1 MRRHLLALPSVCL
14 PLLAAGCQRQ
24 GAEPPKVAEASAPA
38 PTPTGQFISQPG
50 FDTAGYY
57 LPLSPVQVGNYKL
70 EHISVGSPS
79 DFSQWQDGQREGV
92 FGPIIFRFGDVTSP
106 GPVKE
111 LGVEGYTTQ
120 LSLLPTRYAWSPAKV
135 EFTGTDPHL
144 GEVSF
149 TGAFDLTS
157 LEQVRNAPD
166 HASPVL
172 KGVLKVGDQ
181 TFPDLSFGFWAG
193 D

>member
-1 MRRHLLALPSVCL
+1 MRRDALIVSLLCVPV
-14 PLLAAGCQRQ
+14 LATGCQRQ
-24 GAEPPKVAEASAPA
+24 AAETSKAPA
-38 PTPTGQFISQPG
+38 AAPAAVAASQFVSQSG
-50 FDTAGYY
+50 FESAGYY
-57 LPLSPVQVGNYKL
+57 LPLSRVQVGDYRL

-79 DFSQWQDGQREGV
+79 DFAQWQEGKREGV

-120 LSLLPTRYAWSPAKV
+120 LTLLPTRYDWSSGRV
-135 EFTGTDPHL
+135 EFVGTDPHL

-149 TGAFDLTS
+149 SGAFDAAA
-157 LEQVRNAPD
+157 LEQVRSDAD
-166 HASPVL
+166 QTRPVL
-172 KGVLKVGDQ
+172 KGVVKIGDQ
-181 TFPDLSFGFWAG
+181 SFADLSFGFWAG